1 MTKDLLIIPSFTL
14 LVSVMSFS
22 VPATQVV
29 EQSLP
34 TGEAAAAA
42 VTDSSV
48 ASTPIPTTGDAKPE
62 GVVADTLQE
71 ASPEAV
77 APSPVV
83 ARAAFSP
90 CDKALATRVEARW
103 QAMIDKDFAKAYQ
116 FTLPSYRETN
126 SLDQFKGRFG
136 EAVTWRT
143 AKVVSLQYS
152 GTETVR
158 LSIELEVEYVPS
170 WGGDKQTA
178 LTQVDETWLS
188 REGSWWLSLSR

>member
-14 LVSVMSFS
+14 LMSVMSFS

-29 EQSLP
+29 EQSP
-34 TGEAAAAA
+34 STGESAAAA
-42 VTDSSV
+42 VTNSPV
-48 ASTPIPTTGDAKPE
+48 ASTPISATGDAKPE
-62 GVVADTLQE
+62 RVVADTL
-71 ASPEAV
+71 PEAV

-83 ARAAFSP
+83 GRAAFSP

-136 EAVTWRT
+136 EAVTWRA